1 MADHGMPQTVDPV
14 LRQSDDPVLRQAVD
28 PLLHQAVDPVPR
40 HVPALP
46 ATEWLTALR
55 PATRFTLHGDA
66 AVCARLSAAWGAVLS
81 DIPCRAGSR
90 GGRAALWLGPE
101 EFLLL
106 SFDTAD
112 ADPPALAATLGAQ
125 LRDLPHALVDV
136 SHRQVAVEVHGPHA
150 ASILNGACPLDLD
163 LSAFPVG
170 MCTRTVFAK
179 ADIVLWRTAE
189 DAFHVEIWRSFADY
203 VTALLCEI
211 ARDYY
216 P

>member
-1 MADHGMPQTVDPV
+1 MADVGMRQTVDPG
-14 LRQSDDPVLRQAVD
+14 LRAAADTVPRNSADPVARSASGAIPRQM
-28 PLLHQAVDPVPR
+28 
-40 HVPALP
+40 PALP
-46 ATEWLTALR
+46 VTEWLSPQP
-55 PATRFTLHGDA
+55 PATRFTLQGDA
-66 AVCARLSAAWGAVLS
+66 SVCARMSGAWGAELS
-81 DIPCRAGSR
+81 DVPCRAGSR

-106 SFDTAD
+106 SFAAAD
-112 ADPPALAATLGAQ
+112 ADPAALATTLGAQ

-150 ASILNGACPLDLD
+150 ASILNGGCPLDLD
-163 LSAFPVG
+163 PSQFPVG